1 MDSGSAVS
9 RRSAMTSNAPVIMLV
24 RLSIRDIVLIDRLD
38 IDFGSGLAA
47 LTGET
52 GAGKSILLDA
62 FALAL
67 GARGD
72 VALVREG
79 AEQGQVTAAFDIGN
93 DHPARAVLAAN
104 DLDADLGAG
113 DELIV
118 RRVQFADG
126 RTRAFINDQP
136 AGVQVLRALGSA
148 LVEIHGQHDD
158 RAFVE
163 AATHRALLDAFGGL
177 EDAAADVG
185 RRWDERREREVAV
198 EAHRADVERAR
209 REAEWLRHAV
219 DELGRLAPQT
229 GEETS
234 LAERRAAMMQAEKA
248 AEDLRA
254 THEAV
259 AGPQSPVPPL
269 ATALRR
275 LERRAAQA
283 PALVEPVVKAI
294 DAALT
299 ALDEARGHLEQALH
313 AADFDP
319 GELERIEDRLF
330 ALRAAGR
337 KYKAPVDEL
346 AVLARR
352 YEGDLALIDAGAER
366 LAALEKEAQASGTR
380 YREAA
385 HSLSAG
391 RKRAAA
397 ALDKAVNAELKPL
410 KLERAQFS
418 TQIESGGEGPDGL
431 DRVEFWVR
439 TNPGTRPGPLMKV
452 ASGGELARFLL
463 ALKVVLADRGSA
475 PTLIFDEI
483 DTGVGGAVAD
493 AIGVRLARLASG
505 VQVIVVT
512 HAPQVAARAD
522 RHYLIAKDTLAKG
535 KRVTTRVLELQA
547 ERRRE
552 EIARMLAG
560 AEITAEARAAA
571 ERLIRAAG

>member
-1 MDSGSAVS
+1 
-9 RRSAMTSNAPVIMLV
+9 MLA

-52 GAGKSILLDA
+52 GAGKTILLDA

-72 VALVREG
+72 AALVREG
-79 AEQGQVTAAFDIGN
+79 AEHGQVIAAFDLAKG
-93 DHPARAVLAAN
+93 HPARRLLAAN
-104 DLDADLGAG
+104 DLAG
-113 DELIV
+113 EDELIM

-126 RTRAFINDQP
+126 RTRAFVNDQP
-136 AGVQVLRALGSA
+136 VSVQVLRALGAA
-148 LVEIHGQHDD
+148 LVEIHGQHDE

-163 AATHRALLDAFGGL
+163 AATHRALLDAYGGN
-177 EDAAADVG
+177 EEAAVEV
-185 RRWDERREREVAV
+185 RRLWDERRERQAAV
-198 EAHRADVERAR
+198 EAHRADVERAQ

-219 DELGRLAPQT
+219 EELSGLAPQA

-234 LAERRAAMMQAEKA
+234 LAERRAAMMQAEKV

-254 THEAV
+254 TFDSV
-259 AGPQSPVPPL
+259 SGPQSPVPPL
-269 ATALRR
+269 AAAVRR

-283 PALVEPVVKAI
+283 PALIEPAVKAI

-299 ALDEARGHLEQALH
+299 ALDEARQHLEQALRV
-313 AADFDP
+313 AEYDP
-319 GELERIEDRLF
+319 RELDRIEERLF
-330 ALRAAGR
+330 ALRAAAR
-337 KYKAPVDEL
+337 KYAVPVDEL
-346 AVLARR
+346 AALARR
-352 YEGDLALIDAGAER
+352 YEGDLTLIDAGAER
-366 LAALEKEAQASGTR
+366 LAVLEQEAQAAAAR
-380 YREAA
+380 Y
-385 HSLSAG
+385 
-391 RKRAAA
+391 RAAA
-397 ALDKAVNAELKPL
+397 QTLSAARRAAAQKIDKAVNAELTPL
-410 KLERAQFS
+410 KLERAQF
-418 TQIESGGEGPDGL
+418 TTDIESEAEGPDGL

-439 TNPGTRPGPLMKV
+439 TNPGTRPGPMMKV

-475 PTLIFDEI
+475 PTLVFDEI
-483 DTGVGGAVAD
+483 DTGVGGAIAD
-493 AIGVRLARLASG
+493 AIGVRLARLAAR
-505 VQVIVVT
+505 VQVIAVT

-522 RHYLIAKDTLAKG
+522 RHYLISKDALAKG
-535 KRVTTRVLELQA
+535 KRVATRVAELEN